1 MARIRIPPGWHLPEQ
16 AVTPEAAYLNRRQI
30 LRAIVGTGLGVMG
43 LPAIA
48 GCQRGALSQAADTP
62 QLAATLDT
70 SALEP
75 YTPNPQFAAVDRP
88 VTEREL
94 AGQYNNYYEFGSGK
108 SVWQAAQKLPTDP
121 WSVEVTGLVKYPRTY
136 TLEALLHDF
145 PLEERVYR
153 FRCVEAWSMVLP
165 WLGFPMRALLAQVEP
180 MPAAKFV
187 RFTSFYDPQI
197 VLGLFSSFYPWPYT
211 EGLRLE
217 EMANELAFFA
227 VGLYGKQLPKQH
239 GAPIRMVLPWKYGFK
254 GAKAIVKIEFVE
266 TEPKTFWHTVQP
278 HEYGFLANVEP
289 EVPHPRWSQ
298 KTERFISTGP
308 GLSWEERPTL
318 LYNGYA
324 EWVRDLYTA

>member
-1 MARIRIPPGWHLPEQ
+1 MTLIRIPPGWHLPEH
-16 AVTPEAAYLNRRQI
+16 AVTPETAYLNRRQM
-30 LRAIVGTGLGVMG
+30 LRSIVGMGLGVVG

-48 GCQRGALSQAADTP
+48 GCQQSARSQAAAHA
-62 QLAATLDT
+62 QLAATLNT
-70 SALEP
+70 PSLGP
-75 YTPNPQFAAVDRP
+75 YQVNPRFAAVDRP
-88 VTEREL
+88 TTDRTL

-136 TLEALLHDF
+136 TLEDLLHTF

-165 WLGFPMRALLAQVEP
+165 WLGFPMRALLTQVEP
-180 MPAAKFV
+180 TPAAKFV
-187 RFTSFYDPQI
+187 RFTAFYDPQ
-197 VLGLFSSFYPWPYT
+197 LMGGLFASLYPWPYT

-239 GAPIRMVLPWKYGFK
+239 GAPLRMVLPWKYGFK
-254 GAKAIVKIEFVE
+254 GAKAIVRIEFVA

-278 HEYGFLANVEP
+278 NEYGFLANVEP
-289 EVPHPRWSQ
+289 DVPHPRWSQ

-324 EWVRDLYTA
+324 NWVSDLYPR

>member
-1 MARIRIPPGWHLPEQ
+1 MTLIRVPSSWHLPEQ
-16 AVTPEAAYLNRRQI
+16 AVTPEGAYLKRRQI
-30 LRAIVGTGLGVMG
+30 LKAIVGMGLGLTA
-43 LPAIA
+43 LPTIA
-48 GCQRGALSQAADTP
+48 GCRPVALSHDLQRDS
-62 QLAATLDT
+62 LAATLDT
-70 SALEP
+70 PNLEP
-75 YTPNPQFAAVDRP
+75 YTVSPHFTAGDRP
-88 VTEREL
+88 LTNREL

-121 WSVEVTGLVKYPRTY
+121 WSVEVTGLVKNPRTY
-136 TLEALLHDF
+136 TLEDLLHHF

-165 WLGFPMRALLAQVEP
+165 WLGFPMNALLAEVEP
-180 MPAAKFV
+180 TDRAKFV
-187 RFTSFYDPQI
+187 RFTSFYDLQ
-197 VLGLFSSFYPWPYT
+197 VVVGLFSSFYPWPYT
-211 EGLRLE
+211 EGLRIE

-227 VGLYGKQLPKQH
+227 VGLYGRLLPKQH
-239 GAPIRMVLPWKYGFK
+239 GAPVRMVLPWKYGFK

-289 EVPHPRWSQ
+289 TVPHPRWSQ
-298 KTERFISTGP
+298 QTERFISTGP

-324 EWVRDLYTA
+324 DAVSYLYA